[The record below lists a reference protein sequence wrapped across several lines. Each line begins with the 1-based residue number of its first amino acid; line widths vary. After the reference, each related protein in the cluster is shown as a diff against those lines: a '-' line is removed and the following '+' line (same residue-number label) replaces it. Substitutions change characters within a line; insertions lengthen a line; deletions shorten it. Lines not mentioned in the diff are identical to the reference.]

1 MNTDTIS
8 FQTVLDALTATGRDF
23 PRRYLQHFSD
33 ITPLEL
39 KTLLDVWPRI
49 APSRKLS
56 LLEGLRSL
64 AEGDTIVNFD
74 EFARAILNDPEAS
87 VRVQAIRLLDHEACE
102 DVKLVPAF
110 IGLLKNDPDVNVRA
124 EAANALNLFVDLGEL
139 DELPEEL
146 YGEVQAALLES
157 ARSEKETRVRRYA
170 LESLGWSSN
179 PEVVELIESAFE
191 QENADWKASALTAM
205 GRSSDDRWE
214 DRVLRSLLE
223 DDDII
228 RKAAVQ
234 AAGLLALKSARLPLL
249 RMLDTEEN
257 GEVIS
262 AAIWSLSQIG
272 GEDVGTYLETLLD
285 QTEDEDL
292 IGFIEEA
299 LDNLA
304 FTEDL
309 DRFELMSFD
318 PDDIEDLEEL
328 EDLEDLKKLDG
339 DES

>member
-8 FQTVLDALTATGRDF
+8 FQTVLDALTSSGKDF

-33 ITPLEL
+33 IAPLEL
-39 KTLLDVWPRI
+39 QTLLDVWPRV

-64 AEGDTIVNFD
+64 ADSDTIVNFD
-74 EFARAILNDPEAS
+74 DFARAILNDPEAS
-87 VRVQAIRLLDHEACE
+87 VRVQAIRLLDYEACE
-102 DVKLVPAF
+102 NVKLVPAY
-110 IGLLKNDPDVNVRA
+110 IKLLKNDPDVNVRA

-139 DELPEEL
+139 EELPEEL
-146 YGEVQAALLES
+146 YGEIQAALLES
-157 ARSEKETRVRRYA
+157 ARSEKEARVRRCA

-285 QTEDEDL
+285 QTEDDDL
-292 IGFIEEA
+292 VEFIEDA

-309 DRFELMSFD
+309 DRFELMSFN

-328 EDLEDLKKLDG
+328 EEKED
-339 DES
+339 E